1 MCSRETSMIDSAYDL
16 SLVICTRNRAARLAQ
31 TLNRVLAMRSQLTW
45 ELIVADNG
53 STDGTSAIVREC
65 AAACDHSVR
74 LICKPGRGVSYA
86 RNAGWQSAKSDIV
99 AYIDDDCYPAEDYL
113 DAVFD
118 CFSKDPR
125 VGFVGGRILLHDP
138 SDRRITIQESLERR
152 SFPPNSFIR
161 PGVIQGANLAF
172 RRAALTEVGGFDPWF
187 GAGAIFTGEE
197 AELLARI
204 STAGWTGAYDPTPLV
219 YHHHGRKTASDEWY
233 LMRSY
238 DRGRGA
244 YYAKCMLDSGM
255 RQLYVRNW
263 LLRRRYHSWRTSALE
278 IVSGLEYVARAFISG
293 RPPGRGNDRVPAVSR
308 R

>member
-1 MCSRETSMIDSAYDL
+1 MTDSVCDL
-16 SLVICTRNRAARLAQ
+16 SLVICTRNRAAQLAQ
-31 TLNRVLAMRSQLTW
+31 TLKRVLTIRSRLTW

-53 STDGTSAIVREC
+53 STDRTSTVVEEFS
-65 AAACDHSVR
+65 AACNHRVQ
-74 LICKPGRGVSYA
+74 LIHKPGRGVSYA

-99 AYIDDDCYPAEDYL
+99 AYIDDDCYPVEDYL

-118 CFSKDPR
+118 CFSEDPR
-125 VGFVGGRILLHDP
+125 LGFVGGRILLYDP

-152 SFPPNSFIR
+152 SFPPNSFIS

-172 RRAALTEVGGFDPWF
+172 RRAALKAVGGFDPWF
-187 GAGAIFTGEE
+187 GAGALFTGEE

-204 STAGWTGAYDPTPLV
+204 SAAGWTGAYDPAPLV
-219 YHHHGRKTASDEWY
+219 YHHHGRKTAFDEFW

-244 YYAKCMLDSGM
+244 YYAKCILNKTM
-255 RQLYVRNW
+255 RQVYVRNW

-293 RPPGRGNDRVPAVSR
+293 RSPGKENDRVLAASQQ
-308 R
+308 

>member
-1 MCSRETSMIDSAYDL
+1 MIDSMYDF
-16 SLVICTRNRAARLAQ
+16 SLIICTRNRAAKLAQ
-31 TLNRVLAMRSQLTW
+31 TLTKVMAIRSRLAW

-53 STDGTSAIVREC
+53 STDDTSAIVRKY
-65 AAACDHSVR
+65 ATACDRSVR
-74 LICKPGRGVSYA
+74 LISKPGRGVSYA
-86 RNAGWQSAKSDIV
+86 RNAGWQSAKSEIV
-99 AYIDDDCYPAEDYL
+99 AYIDDDCYPADDFP

-118 CFSKDPR
+118 SFSKDPKL
-125 VGFVGGRILLHDP
+125 GFVGGRILLHDP

-204 STAGWTGAYDPTPLV
+204 SAAGWTGAYDPSPLV
-219 YHHHGRKTASDEWY
+219 YHHHGRKTVSDEWY

-244 YYAKCMLDSGM
+244 YYAKCILNRRM
-255 RQLYVRNW
+255 RQVYVRNW
-263 LLRRRYHSWRTSALE
+263 LLTRRYHSWKTSTLE
-278 IVSGLEYVARAFISG
+278 IMAGLEYVARAFITG
-293 RPPGRGNDRVPAVSR
+293 RSPGRLNAKVIEACHQ
-308 R
+308 